1 MKSLNLNTTLG
12 PTWKWLFHGVL
23 LENGVFLFTTMGDFI
38 RSWCL
43 HGGLTSIWRDMW
55 QFLVMMIYV
64 SDGKKPPRT
73 MLLNIFQYIFH
84 MISHRNHRISYLCS
98 HFSASRGTA
107 RFSQA
112 VASVVSERN
121 AGVKNHGSLCWLNR
135 TLYSLDWMIGGF
147 YMVVIYIYNW
157 ITLLIGL
164 EDFSQGFS
172 SKNHFIIYFM
182 NKSWLDRQEC
192 FYVSAMFEH
201 HGDKRQNH
209 EKNMRADNQQGNV
222 LGFNRQTYGASGCL
236 RSGFSVGEFGS
247 GVPKL
252 MDKLISNVIQSW
264 MTMS

>member
-1 MKSLNLNTTLG
+1 
-12 PTWKWLFHGVL
+12 
-23 LENGVFLFTTMGDFI
+23 
-38 RSWCL
+38 
-43 HGGLTSIWRDMW
+43 
-55 QFLVMMIYV
+55 
-64 SDGKKPPRT
+64 
-73 MLLNIFQYIFH
+73 
-84 MISHRNHRISYLCS
+84 
-98 HFSASRGTA
+98 
-107 RFSQA
+107 
-112 VASVVSERN
+112 
-121 AGVKNHGSLCWLNR
+121 
-135 TLYSLDWMIGGF
+135 MIGGF

-252 MDKLISNVIQSW
+252 MDKQRHPVVDDHELDWVRILKQPWRLGIPHVFLNRPGRSRDSW
-264 MTMS
+264 SIRSEFFFALFRRLDEVVLTWGLSIANYMPWYGFLMFLW